1 MADHV
6 NPCARGHWRPVELT
20 GWLLPWRNGQPVL
33 IELPGA
39 PASAVPV
46 FDAPEDLRRCM
57 ADVGVTNYTIKQV
70 TDGID
75 FAASVEEG
83 GAIVAANPRPTGQGN
98 RLDVGHHQRRSGP
111 RARPPRHRK
120 GRPCMR
126 RRLVLRRPPLT
137 RLRAWPAT
145 AA

>member
-83 GAIVAANPRPTGQGN
+83 GAIVAANPRPTGQGTTAWTWVIISAGAAPGLA
-98 RLDVGHHQRRSGP
+98 RRGTGRGGH
-111 RARPPRHRK
+111 A
-120 GRPCMR
+120 
-126 RRLVLRRPPLT
+126 
-137 RLRAWPAT
+137 
-145 AA
+145 